1 MGKYFKKF
9 LAACT
14 AIALI
19 IVQGGI
25 ACPVADAAAKTTVKL
40 NKSSV
45 SVIMG
50 ETAAL
55 KVVKKNVASVKKI
68 QWTSKD
74 KKVATVSAKGIVK
87 GIKKGST
94 VVNATVKY
102 KAKGA
107 SKFTSKKLSCKVT
120 VKGQQYVDTE
130 TPAPTAEP
138 VI

>member
-1 MGKYFKKF
+1 M
-9 LAACT
+9 
-14 AIALI
+14 
-19 IVQGGI
+19 
-25 ACPVADAAAKTTVKL
+25 ADAAAKTTVKL

-74 KKVATVSAKGIVK
+74 KEVATVSAKGIVK

-107 SKFTSKKLSCKVT
+107 SKFKSKKLSCKVT
-120 VKGQQYVDTE
+120 VKG
-130 TPAPTAEP
+130 
-138 VI
+138 